1 MTQGQVKVLAV
12 GTRHAVSATP
22 HDIILCLGGHGMPC
36 PYGYPHCDVGW
47 GEADGDVKTE
57 SGKLKTENSSFTFHR
72 SIFYR
77 PLRPSGQCPRV
88 ALESAPLTWT
98 QKRIYRFLF
107 GPVCP

>member
-12 GTRHAVSATP
+12 GTRHAVSAPP

-57 SGKLKTENSSFTFHR
+57 SGKLKTENSSFTFHL
-72 SIFYR
+72 S
-77 PLRPSGQCPRV
+77 
-88 ALESAPLTWT
+88 
-98 QKRIYRFLF
+98 
-107 GPVCP
+107 